1 MNTEFKNWKTNDF
14 LTEDVTSSI
23 SLGTVAEI
31 MKQKGYDAIR
41 PPRAEAI
48 ALKPNETIDSA
59 KLLTIKVLNKAS
71 GNGIRLTCGRDVS
84 NALRLREIS
93 ISQLVHCPVS
103 GSTTNGGR
111 YINLPLDTAVVGAN
125 DIDVAKAIKSKA
137 PVSGLTI
144 AQLEEL
150 IDL

>member
-23 SLGTVAEI
+23 NLGTVGEI

-48 ALKPNETIDSA
+48 ASD
-59 KLLTIKVLNKAS
+59 KLLTVKILNKAN
-71 GNGIRLTCGRDVS
+71 GNGIRLTCGQDVS

-93 ISQLVHCPVS
+93 ISQLIHCPVS

-125 DIDVAKAIKSKA
+125 DIAVDKALKSKA